1 LKLVLSG
8 YWDTAN
14 LENMATVR
22 IPVWAIISLDMVL
35 NLSGLLWT
43 QFKP

>member
-1 LKLVLSG
+1 MKKFLGYIRMARHLGFNIWYPKLKLVLSG

-22 IPVWAIISLDMVL
+22 IPV
-35 NLSGLLWT
+35 
-43 QFKP
+43 